1 MAHGGSAVG
10 ATATH
15 RRSPA
20 VRRCSRRGR
29 PPVIVT
35 PGATARLTIVAP
47 FKPAQ
52 VVLKAKDEKTGKLFP
67 GWARM
72 WSGPV

>member
-1 MAHGGSAVG
+1 M
-10 ATATH
+10 
-15 RRSPA
+15 
-20 VRRCSRRGR
+20 
-29 PPVIVT
+29 IVT

-52 VVLKAKDEKTGKLFP
+52 VVLKAKDEKTGKLIP